1 MKQVIIMDKP
11 AIKKFAIWARN
22 KLIADTKYRA
32 GLVGV
37 TETAVAEPLP
47 QSNENVQFFDV
58 GLPQPYRIE
67 DDAVTQRQ
75 RFVAEL
81 NKETAKQGS
90 YTAAYQT
97 VVDKVAY
104 TWFNRLIA
112 VRYMEVNDLL
122 PSRTR
127 VLSSADGRAEPQIV
141 TSPFD
146 AVLDYSPAEQQQ
158 IVTLKNDNKLDE
170 AFRLL
175 FLKQCAALGDCLPR
189 LFEQVDDY
197 MPLLLALSFTD
208 KDGVVC
214 HLVNDIPESDWQD
227 AVQIVGWLYQYY
239 NTEPKEQVFANLKK
253 NIKISKENIPAATQ
267 LFTPDWIVRYMV
279 ENSLGRLWS
288 EGHPDFDKSEWKYY
302 LDEAPQEPQV
312 AQQLAKLRKG
322 YVALTPEDI
331 KCIDPC
337 MGSGHILAYL
347 FDVLMQIYRSAGYG
361 DRDAAA
367 SIVEHNLYGLD
378 IDDRA
383 AQMAYFVVM
392 MKGCHYDSRF
402 LRRHLNPHVY
412 AIQESRE
419 LPQTAFGYCG
429 PEEPTAR
436 TLWDTFK
443 NAKEYGSILQPKVT
457 LEELDKLEA
466 RLQEADSMAG
476 YGSLGVQGLTYQLLD
491 VMYPLIDQARMLVQ
505 KYDVVVTNPQYM
517 GSSGMSARLSD
528 YVKKV
533 YPDSKSDL
541 FAVFIEHGNEM
552 VKRAGFNCMVTMQS
566 WMFLSSFE
574 KMRVNALQTKTITNL
589 MHMENMVMGIAF
601 GTAVTVFQNVAVHG
615 YKGTYNQI
623 KLQDIENDVP
633 KQFPIQ
639 GNRFAQVSTDNF
651 SKIPG
656 SPVAYWATNRLM
668 KDFEDG
674 VSLSSYAE
682 PKQGMATMDNNKYL
696 RRWYEVEIGKCCFHA
711 QSLGDAKE
719 SGKRWFPYNKGGDYR
734 KWYGNFCY
742 LVNWEKDGEQLKAD
756 ATELYGSYS
765 KRIYNTQFFF
775 KPSITWSKISSGSFS
790 VRCISDGCLFDVAGC
805 SIFVKENLYYYFA
818 ALLNS
823 KIVGAILRMISPT
836 LNYEVG
842 HIKALPIIMEENKEK
857 VVSSLAQGC
866 IELSQLDWD
875 AFETAW
881 DFQRHPLLPNGGIT
895 TLYGMKVGKKAHI
908 ESLKSGEACFSP
920 VGDFIAKDEEE
931 GNTEQG
937 DRYEGIFARLKK
949 DDIRIQAMRQEL
961 GVDLEEIPDGQYI
974 LLRRNSCK
982 KVPAFCAYGMKKSDI
997 VCGDEIRNINGKHY
1011 ITVTICPSDK
1021 MYDDFLNE
1029 NSEGIEKT
1037 YGATFNVENYDESI
1051 QKSLQDKSIRCI
1063 ESDIIYDRDF
1073 DTEFCDDLT
1082 NDYSE
1087 LLHKSKKY
1095 SYQREHRWILP
1106 DKHQVEKL
1114 LLKYQPLDD
1123 SAMQVDMCNKGDSY
1137 RFDVEFHFKKSVKIR
1152 DRYEIWQRECNDRF
1166 AKLKANE
1173 EELNRIFIDIYG
1185 LQDELTPEVED
1196 KDVTVRR
1203 ADLGRDIRSLISY
1216 AVGCIF
1222 GRYSLDKPGLAYAGG
1237 DWNPDQ
1243 YHTFLPD
1250 ADNVIPITDEEY
1262 FPDDLTGLFVAWVK
1276 KVFGAESLEDNLAFI
1291 AKALGTK
1298 GTSPRAVIRNYF
1310 LNGFYADHVKIY
1322 QKRPIYWLYD
1332 SGKQNGF
1339 KALIYMHRYN
1349 ADTSGLVRADYLY
1362 KMEQVYESEIA
1373 RMDDAIAHGASREV
1387 AQATKRKEKL
1397 VKQLKECKDYDD
1409 RLGHIAL
1416 ARIPI
1421 DLDDGVKV
1429 NYEKVQTG
1437 ADGKKQAILAK
1448 I

>member
-1 MKQVIIMDKP
+1 MDKP
-11 AIKKFAIWARN
+11 AIKKFAVWARN

-47 QSNENVQFFDV
+47 QSNETVQFFDV

-67 DDAVTQRQ
+67 GDAVTQRQ

-141 TSPFD
+141 TTPFD
-146 AVLDYSPAEQQQ
+146 AVLDYTPAEQQQ

-170 AFRLL
+170 VFRLL

-214 HLVNDIPESDWQD
+214 HLVNDIPESDWLEED
-227 AVQIVGWLYQYY
+227 NKGGAVQIVGWLYQYY

-253 NIKISKENIPAATQ
+253 NIKISAENIPAATQ

-312 AQQLAKLRKG
+312 AQQLAELRKG
-322 YVALTPEDI
+322 YAALTPEDI

-347 FDVLMQIYRSAGYG
+347 FDVLMQIYRSAGYT

-412 AIQESRE
+412 AIQESGE
-419 LPQTAFGYCG
+419 LTTDALGRLGKQ
-429 PEEPTAR
+429 ESTAR
-436 TLWDTFK
+436 ALLDGFK

-457 LEELDKLEA
+457 LAELDA
-466 RLQEADSMAG
+466 LQEQLREVDGASDM
-476 YGSLGVQGLTYQLLD
+476 GSLTDQLVAGQIVNVL
-491 VMYPLIDQARMLVQ
+491 YPLIEQARMLVQ
-505 KYDVVVTNPQYM
+505 KYDVVVTNPPYM
-517 GSSGMSARLSD
+517 GGSGMNARLSD
-528 YVKKV
+528 YVKKY

-541 FAVFIEHGNEM
+541 FAVFIERCAQM
-552 VKRAGFNCMVTMQS
+552 DKRGGYQAMITQHA

-574 KMRVNALQTKTITNL
+574 KLREKMMLTETI
-589 MHMENMVMGIAF
+589 NMAHLGARAF
-601 GTAVTVFQNVAVHG
+601 EEIGGEVVQATAFVRCANHVEG
-615 YKGTYNQI
+615 YKGTYCR
-623 KLQDIENDVP
+623 LIEPTSQQGKEDMFLAEKKRYIVSEGRFKSTPKYRYIYWIGSDELWKHVP
-633 KQFPIQ
+633 FSSE
-639 GNRFAQVSTDNF
+639 FASGGRNKTHNNEKYVREWWE
-651 SKIPG
+651 P
-656 SPVAYWATNRLM
+656 
-668 KDFEDG
+668 
-674 VSLSSYAE
+674 LSS
-682 PKQGMATMDNNKYL
+682 
-696 RRWYEVEIGKCCFHA
+696 
-711 QSLGDAKE
+711 AK
-719 SGKRWFPYNKGGDYR
+719 WVLYMNGGNYR
-734 KWYGNFCY
+734 KWYGN
-742 LVNWEKDGEQLKAD
+742 LTEVVNWTDEAKKEYASHGGLVADKAVNSYGISWNGICGD
-756 ATELYGSYS
+756 LYGFRLKPIGIPFSSSSPTIVNYS
-765 KRIYNTQFFF
+765 NT
-775 KPSITWSKISSGSFS
+775 PPYLALG
-790 VRCISDGCLFDVAGC
+790 
-805 SIFVKENLYYYFA
+805 
-818 ALLNS
+818 LLNT
-823 KIVGAILRMISPT
+823 KVGAAVLSALNPT
-836 LNYEVG
+836 LQLNVGEVLDSPLE
-842 HIKALPIIMEENKEK
+842 IPKEPSKVFEKSLEN
-857 VVSSLAQGC
+857 VT
-866 IELSQLDWD
+866 LSKLDWN
-875 AFETAW
+875 AYETAV
-881 DFQRHPLLPNGGIT
+881 DFHRNPLLRNVSTISEAFAQW
-895 TLYGMKVGKKAHI
+895 KA
-908 ESLKSGEACFSP
+908 E
-920 VGDFIAKDEEE
+920 
-931 GNTEQG
+931 
-937 DRYEGIFARLKK
+937 
-949 DDIRIQAMRQEL
+949 
-961 GVDLEEIPDGQYI
+961 
-974 LLRRNSCK
+974 
-982 KVPAFCAYGMKKSDI
+982 
-997 VCGDEIRNINGKHY
+997 
-1011 ITVTICPSDK
+1011 
-1021 MYDDFLNE
+1021 
-1029 NSEGIEKT
+1029 
-1037 YGATFNVENYDESI
+1037 
-1051 QKSLQDKSIRCI
+1051 
-1063 ESDIIYDRDF
+1063 
-1073 DTEFCDDLT
+1073 CDD
-1082 NDYSE
+1082 
-1087 LLHKSKKY
+1087 
-1095 SYQREHRWILP
+1095 
-1106 DKHQVEKL
+1106 
-1114 LLKYQPLDD
+1114 
-1123 SAMQVDMCNKGDSY
+1123 
-1137 RFDVEFHFKKSVKIR
+1137 RFNR
-1152 DRYEIWQRECNDRF
+1152 
-1166 AKLKANE
+1166 LKANE

-1203 ADLGRDIRSLISY
+1203 ADLTREIKSLLSY
-1216 AVGCIF
+1216 AVGCMF
-1222 GRYSLDKPGLAYAGG
+1222 GRYSLDVDGLAYADGKW
-1237 DWNPDQ
+1237 DDSK
-1243 YHTFLPD
+1243 YTTFIPD
-1250 ADNVIPITDEEY
+1250 ADNVLPITDEEY
-1262 FPDDLTGLFVAWVK
+1262 FTDDIVGRFVEFVK
-1276 KVFGAESLEDNLAFI
+1276 VVYGTDTLEDNLAFI

-1429 NYEKVQTG
+1429 NYDKVQTG

>member
-1 MKQVIIMDKP
+1 MDKP
-11 AIKKFAIWARN
+11 AIKKFAVWARN

-47 QSNENVQFFDV
+47 QSNETVQFFDV

-67 DDAVTQRQ
+67 GDAVTQRQ

-146 AVLDYSPAEQQQ
+146 AVLDYTPAEQQQ

-214 HLVNDIPESDWQD
+214 HLVNDIPESDWLEED
-227 AVQIVGWLYQYY
+227 NKGGAVQIVGWLYQYY

-253 NIKISKENIPAATQ
+253 NIKISAENIPAATQ

-302 LDEAPQEPQV
+302 LDEAEQEPAVQ
-312 AQQLAKLRKG
+312 AQLTGLRRG
-322 YVALTPEDI
+322 YAALTPEDI
-331 KCIDPC
+331 RCIDPC

-347 FDVLMQIYRSAGYG
+347 FDVLMQIYRSAGYT

-367 SIVEHNLYGLD
+367 SVVEHNLYGLD

-412 AIQESRE
+412 AIQESGE
-419 LPQTAFGYCG
+419 LTADALGRLG
-429 PEEPTAR
+429 RQESTAR
-436 TLWDTFK
+436 ALLDGFK

-457 LEELDKLEA
+457 LEELDA
-466 RLQEADSMAG
+466 LQKQLREVDGASDM
-476 YGSLGVQGLTYQLLD
+476 GSLTDQLVAGQIVNVL
-491 VMYPLIDQARMLVQ
+491 YPLIEQARMLVQ
-505 KYDVVVTNPQYM
+505 KYDVVVTNPPYM
-517 GSSGMSARLSD
+517 GSSGMNARLSD

-541 FAVFIEHGNEM
+541 FAVFIERCAQM
-552 VKRAGFNCMVTMQS
+552 DKRGGYQAMITQHA

-574 KMRVNALQTKTITNL
+574 KLRAKLQLIDTVNMAHLGARGFDEIGGEVVQTTSFVMRSSHTK
-589 MHMENMVMGIAF
+589 
-601 GTAVTVFQNVAVHG
+601 G
-615 YKGTYNQI
+615 YKGTYCRLI
-623 KLQDIENDVP
+623 DGDSEKAKAEMFVSGENRYVTE
-633 KQFPIQ
+633 Q
-639 GNRFAQVSTDNF
+639 DNF

-656 SPVAYWATNRLM
+656 SPVAYWVSETVR
-668 KDFEDG
+668 KDFSETTLNDLCPPKAGLSTADNDRFLRFFWEVDFNKIYFLGKSREDLKKLG
-674 VSLSSYAE
+674 
-682 PKQGMATMDNNKYL
+682 NKK
-696 RRWYEVEIGKCCFHA
+696 WI
-711 QSLGDAKE
+711 
-719 SGKRWFPYNKGGDYR
+719 PMTKGGNFR
-734 KWYGNFCY
+734 KWYGNNEYVLNFA
-742 LVNWEKDGEQLKAD
+742 NDGEELKYWLEHNPKD
-756 ATELYGSYS
+756 PKTKSYS
-765 KRIYNTQFFF
+765 RYIRNYDMYLQTGYSFNDVSAGQTSFRYQPNGYIPNARGPFVY
-775 KPSITWSKISSGSFS
+775 STSKELLG
-790 VRCISDGCLFDVAGC
+790 
-805 SIFVKENLYYYFA
+805 Y
-818 ALLNS
+818 LNS
-823 KIVGAILRMISPT
+823 NVCLMFLNIIAPT
-836 LNYEVG
+836 LTYNVG
-842 HIKALPIIMEENKEK
+842 DVCKIPYKNIEDITIAERVDLNIEDAKE
-857 VVSSLAQGC
+857 
-866 IELSQLDWD
+866 DWD
-875 AFETAW
+875 SFETSW
-881 DFQRHPLLPNGGIT
+881 DFDEHPLIALRNGAG
-895 TLYGMKVGKKAHI
+895 YGT
-908 ESLKSGEACFSP
+908 
-920 VGDFIAKDEEE
+920 DFRKWSY
-931 GNTEQG
+931 
-937 DRYEGIFARLKK
+937 R
-949 DDIRIQAMRQEL
+949 
-961 GVDLEEIPDGQYI
+961 
-974 LLRRNSCK
+974 
-982 KVPAFCAYGMKKSDI
+982 
-997 VCGDEIRNINGKHY
+997 
-1011 ITVTICPSDK
+1011 
-1021 MYDDFLNE
+1021 
-1029 NSEGIEKT
+1029 
-1037 YGATFNVENYDESI
+1037 VE
-1051 QKSLQDKSIRCI
+1051 
-1063 ESDIIYDRDF
+1063 
-1073 DTEFCDDLT
+1073 
-1082 NDYSE
+1082 
-1087 LLHKSKKY
+1087 
-1095 SYQREHRWILP
+1095 
-1106 DKHQVEKL
+1106 
-1114 LLKYQPLDD
+1114 
-1123 SAMQVDMCNKGDSY
+1123 DSY
-1137 RFDVEFHFKKSVKIR
+1137 RAWEMV
-1152 DRYEIWQRECNDRF
+1152 CNDRF
-1166 AKLKANE
+1166 NELKNNE

-1196 KDVTVRR
+1196 KDVTVRK
-1203 ADLGRDIRSLISY
+1203 ADLTRDIRSLISY

-1222 GRYSLDKPGLAYAGG
+1222 GRYSLDKTGLVFAGG
-1237 DWNPDQ
+1237 DFDKIYWKYKGQAALDENGEPIGGGYAGISLAEYHYPKFHDTDDWETATSLTFEPDV
-1243 YHTFLPD
+1243 
-1250 ADNVIPITDEEY
+1250 DNVIPITDEEY
-1262 FPDDLTGLFVAWVK
+1262 FTDDLTGLFVAWVK
-1276 KVFGAESLEDNLAFI
+1276 KAFGQDYLEQNLAFI

-1429 NYEKVQTG
+1429 NYDKVQTG

>member
-1 MKQVIIMDKP
+1 MDKP
-11 AIKKFAIWARN
+11 AIKKFAVWARN

-47 QSNENVQFFDV
+47 QSNETVQFFDV

-67 DDAVTQRQ
+67 GDAVTQRQ

-146 AVLDYSPAEQQQ
+146 AVLDYSSAEQQQ
-158 IVTLKNDNKLDE
+158 IVNLKNDNKLDE

-253 NIKISKENIPAATQ
+253 NIKISAENIPAATQ

-312 AQQLAKLRKG
+312 AQQLAELRKG
-322 YVALTPEDI
+322 YAALTPEDI

-347 FDVLMQIYRSAGYG
+347 FDVLMQIYRSAGYT

-392 MKGCHYDSRF
+392 MKGCQYDSRF

-412 AIQESRE
+412 AIQESGE
-419 LPQTAFGYCG
+419 LTTDALGHLGKQ
-429 PEEPTAR
+429 ESTAR
-436 TLWDTFK
+436 ALLDGFK

-457 LEELDKLEA
+457 LAELDA
-466 RLQEADSMAG
+466 LQEQLREVDGASDM
-476 YGSLGVQGLTYQLLD
+476 GSLTDQFVAGQLLR
-491 VMYPLIDQARMLVQ
+491 VLCPLVEQARMLVQ
-505 KYDVVVTNPQYM
+505 KYDVVVTNPPYM
-517 GSSGMSARLSD
+517 GGSGMNARLSD

-541 FAVFIEHGNEM
+541 FAVFIERCAQM
-552 VKRAGFNCMVTMQS
+552 DKRGGYQAMITQHA

-574 KMRVNALQTKTITNL
+574 KLRAKLQMIDTVNMAHLGARGFDEIGGEVVQTTSFVMRSSHTN
-589 MHMENMVMGIAF
+589 
-601 GTAVTVFQNVAVHG
+601 G
-615 YKGTYNQI
+615 YKGTYCRLI
-623 KLQDIENDVP
+623 DGDSEKAKAEMFVSGENRYVTE
-633 KQFPIQ
+633 Q
-639 GNRFAQVSTDNF
+639 DNF

-656 SPVAYWATNRLM
+656 SPVAYWVSQNFIDAFANGNLLGDMSSISEGIKTGNNDLFLRL
-668 KDFEDG
+668 
-674 VSLSSYAE
+674 
-682 PKQGMATMDNNKYL
+682 
-696 RRWYEVEIGKCCFHA
+696 WYEVDKNTF
-711 QSLGDAKE
+711 SFAKHN
-719 SGKRWFPYNKGGDYR
+719 SGYKWYPHHKGGDFR
-734 KWYGNFCY
+734 KWYGNRDW
-742 LVNWEKDGEQLKAD
+742 VINWGEDGREIKSMPNSGFQGKQM
-756 ATELYGSYS
+756 YF
-765 KRIYNTQFFF
+765 NTFAG
-775 KPSITWSKISSGSFS
+775 WSKISSKGNPLRLYSESF
-790 VRCISDGCLFDVAGC
+790 LFDSGAPAISNDELFMTMG
-805 SIFVKENLYYYFA
+805 
-818 ALLNS
+818 LLNS
-823 KIVGAILRMISPT
+823 KVGAKYLSMLSPT
-836 LNYEVG
+836 LNLQVG
-842 HIKALPIIMEENKEK
+842 DVKKIPLIVKEK
-857 VVSSLAQGC
+857 EVTADNVEDCVA
-866 IELSQLDWD
+866 LSKSDWD
-875 AFETAW
+875 SFETSW
-881 DFQRHPLLPNGGIT
+881 DFAEHPIV
-895 TLYGMKVGKKAHI
+895 KW
-908 ESLKSGEACFSP
+908 S
-920 VGDFIAKDEEE
+920 
-931 GNTEQG
+931 
-937 DRYEGIFARLKK
+937 
-949 DDIRIQAMRQEL
+949 RQ
-961 GVDLEEIPDGQYI
+961 
-974 LLRRNSCK
+974 LRDATS
-982 KVPAFCAYGMKKSDI
+982 I
-997 VCGDEIRNINGKHY
+997 
-1011 ITVTICPSDK
+1011 
-1021 MYDDFLNE
+1021 
-1029 NSEGIEKT
+1029 
-1037 YGATFNVENYDESI
+1037 GATMAYYYHGERPEVSCPVELCYM
-1051 QKSLQDKSIRCI
+1051 L
-1063 ESDIIYDRDF
+1063 
-1073 DTEFCDDLT
+1073 
-1082 NDYSE
+1082 
-1087 LLHKSKKY
+1087 
-1095 SYQREHRWILP
+1095 
-1106 DKHQVEKL
+1106 
-1114 LLKYQPLDD
+1114 
-1123 SAMQVDMCNKGDSY
+1123 
-1137 RFDVEFHFKKSVKIR
+1137 
-1152 DRYEIWQRECNDRF
+1152 WQGECNDRF

-1203 ADLGRDIRSLISY
+1203 ADLARDIRSLISY

-1222 GRYSLDKPGLAYAGG
+1222 GRYSLDQPGLAYAGG

-1276 KVFGAESLEDNLAFI
+1276 KVFGAGSLEDNLAFI

-1421 DLDDGVKV
+1421 DLDDGVKD
-1429 NYEKVQTG
+1429 NYDKVQTG

>member
-1 MKQVIIMDKP
+1 MDKP
-11 AIKKFAIWARN
+11 AIKKFAVWTRN
-22 KLIADTKYRA
+22 KLITDTKYRA

-47 QSNENVQFFDV
+47 QSNETVQFFDV

-67 DDAVTQRQ
+67 GEAVTQRQ

-81 NKETAKQGS
+81 NKETTKQGS

-158 IVTLKNDNKLDE
+158 IAALKNDNQLDE

-208 KDGVVC
+208 KDGVVY
-214 HLVNDIPESDWQD
+214 HLVHDIPEPDWQD

-279 ENSLGRLWS
+279 ENSLGRLYVDKRKTEGIFADGRSCVEMTS
-288 EGHPDFDKSEWKYY
+288 EEIEEVRIENEKIIAEEMGWQYY
-302 LDEAPQEPQV
+302 LPEAMQAPEV
-312 AQQLAKLRKG
+312 RAKLEENANKDW
-322 YVALTPEDI
+322 TPESLR
-331 KCIDPC
+331 CIDPC

-347 FDVLMQIYRSAGYG
+347 FDVLMQIYRSAGYT

-367 SIVEHNLYGLD
+367 SIVQHNLYGLD

-412 AIQESRE
+412 AIQESNGINRNQ
-419 LPQTAFGYCG
+419 LKFFGNG
-429 PEEPTAR
+429 LSDFERNEAR
-436 TLWDTFK
+436 LQLEGLLDTLT
-443 NAKEYGSILQPKVT
+443 NAKEYGSILHIENYNWDLLRSCADAAGEDAQMSMDSFGLADTV
-457 LEELDKLEA
+457 A
-466 RLQEADSMAG
+466 RLKQLIGIGEA
-476 YGSLGVQGLTYQLLD
+476 LG
-491 VMYPLIDQARMLVQ
+491 Q
-505 KYDVVVTNPQYM
+505 KYDVVVTNPPYM
-517 GSSGMSARLSD
+517 GGSGMNARLSD
-528 YVKKV
+528 YVKKH

-541 FAVFIEHGNEM
+541 FAVFIERCAQM
-552 VKRAGFNCMVTMQS
+552 DKRGGYQAMITQHA

-574 KMRVNALQTKTITNL
+574 KLRAKLQLIDTVNMAHLGARGFDEIGGEVVQTTSFVMRSSHTK
-589 MHMENMVMGIAF
+589 
-601 GTAVTVFQNVAVHG
+601 G
-615 YKGTYNQI
+615 YKGTYCRLIDGDSEKAKAQMFVSG
-623 KLQDIENDVP
+623 ENRYVAE
-633 KQFPIQ
+633 Q
-639 GNRFAQVSTDNF
+639 DNF

-656 SPVAYWATNRLM
+656 EPIVYWIGNHVRECYKYPPISSIAKPCKGIDTGSNDRFLRL
-668 KDFEDG
+668 
-674 VSLSSYAE
+674 
-682 PKQGMATMDNNKYL
+682 
-696 RRWYEVEIGKCCFHA
+696 WYEIEVHKL
-711 QSLGDAKE
+711 SLPSSIPLKTNVYATK
-719 SGKRWFPYNKGGDYR
+719 KWFPYNKGGAFR
-734 KWYGNFCY
+734 RWYGNNDY
-742 LVNWEKDGEQLKAD
+742 VLNWADNGGEIRNFK
-756 ATELYGSYS
+756 GSNLRNKEYYF
-765 KRIYNTQFFF
+765 I
-775 KPSITWSKISSGSFS
+775 PGLTWSTIATGKSSFRQFSFGFLFDNGGS
-790 VRCISDGCLFDVAGC
+790 CLFAR
-805 SIFVKENLYYYFA
+805 KNLSYIL

-823 KIVGAILRMISPT
+823 TVATKLLTIQPTINCQPGTIGNIPIKICA
-836 LNYEVG
+836 E
-842 HIKALPIIMEENKEK
+842 EK
-857 VVSSLAQGC
+857 VEYIANSCVS
-866 IELSQLDWD
+866 ISQSDWD
-875 AFETAW
+875 SFETSW
-881 DFQRHPLLPNGGIT
+881 DYKTHPLVELRLSGAYAWGDNPPT
-895 TLYGMKVGKKAHI
+895 MRI
-908 ESLKSGEACFSP
+908 ESAYKAWKTLC
-920 VGDFIAKDEEE
+920 E
-931 GNTEQG
+931 G
-937 DRYEGIFARLKK
+937 
-949 DDIRIQAMRQEL
+949 
-961 GVDLEEIPDGQYI
+961 
-974 LLRRNSCK
+974 
-982 KVPAFCAYGMKKSDI
+982 
-997 VCGDEIRNINGKHY
+997 
-1011 ITVTICPSDK
+1011 
-1021 MYDDFLNE
+1021 
-1029 NSEGIEKT
+1029 
-1037 YGATFNVENYDESI
+1037 
-1051 QKSLQDKSIRCI
+1051 
-1063 ESDIIYDRDF
+1063 
-1073 DTEFCDDLT
+1073 
-1082 NDYSE
+1082 
-1087 LLHKSKKY
+1087 
-1095 SYQREHRWILP
+1095 
-1106 DKHQVEKL
+1106 
-1114 LLKYQPLDD
+1114 
-1123 SAMQVDMCNKGDSY
+1123 
-1137 RFDVEFHFKKSVKIR
+1137 RF
-1152 DRYEIWQRECNDRF
+1152 Q
-1166 AKLKANE
+1166 KLKANE

-1203 ADLGRDIRSLISY
+1203 ADLARDIRSLISY

-1262 FPDDLTGLFVAWVK
+1262 FPDDLTGRFVEFVK
-1276 KVFGAESLEDNLAFI
+1276 TVYGADTLEENLKFI
-1291 AKALGTK
+1291 ANALGTK

-1416 ARIPI
+1416 AQIAI
-1421 DLDDGVKV
+1421 DLDDGVKL
-1429 NYEKVQTG
+1429 NFEKVQTG

>member
-1 MKQVIIMDKP
+1 MDKP

-47 QSNENVQFFDV
+47 QSTESVQFFDV

-67 DDAVTQRQ
+67 GEAVTQRQ

-146 AVLDYSPAEQQQ
+146 AVLDYTPAEQQQ
-158 IVTLKNDNKLDE
+158 IVALKNDNKLDE

-288 EGHPDFDKSEWKYY
+288 EGHPDFDKSDWKYY

-312 AQQLAKLRKG
+312 AQQLAELRKG
-322 YVALTPEDI
+322 YAALTPEDI

-491 VMYPLIDQARMLVQ
+491 VMYPLIDQARMLVK
-505 KYDVVVTNPQYM
+505 KYDVVVTNPPYM
-517 GSSGMSARLSD
+517 GASNMNPRLND
-528 YVKKV
+528 FIKNR
-533 YPDSKSDL
+533 YPDYKSD
-541 FAVFIEHGNEM
+541 FFSAFIVRGSEM
-552 VKRAGFNCMVTMQS
+552 TKPAGYCGYFTPYV
-566 WMFLSSFE
+566 WMFIQSYEKLREYLYSNATIETLIQFE
-574 KMRVNALQTKTITNL
+574 YSAFEEATVPVCTFAFKNSHVSKKGCYLRLVDFRGGMEVQRQKTL
-589 MHMENMVMGIAF
+589 EAIANHDCGF
-601 GTAVTVFQNVAVHG
+601 YYEQN
-615 YKGTYNQI
+615 
-623 KLQDIENDVP
+623 
-633 KQFPIQ
+633 
-639 GNRFAQVSTDNF
+639 TDNF

-656 SPVAYWATNRLM
+656 SPVAYWVEKQVFNCFEQGIQFGQLANPRVGMQTSNNDKYLRLWHEVSYCEFADAGSKKWIKYIKGGPFRRWYGNLDYVVWYNGTPSFILKQKNARVLPESELELLKCTWTDLSTYKYSCRM
-668 KDFEDG
+668 APTDAFHDISGHCFYPRSIDEAYTLLAYSNTGVFQYFIDMINSSMHFQVGDVARVPVMPEITETKHIGKLAERNILLSKSDWDSFETSWDFAEHPLVKWSHDLRDG
-674 VSLSSYAE
+674 TSIA
-682 PKQGMATMDNNKYL
+682 ATMDYYYHGE
-696 RRWYEVEIGKCCFHA
+696 RPEVSCPVE
-711 QSLGDAKE
+711 L
-719 SGKRWFPYNKGGDYR
+719 
-734 KWYGNFCY
+734 CY
-742 LVNWEKDGEQLKAD
+742 LLW
-756 ATELYGSYS
+756 
-765 KRIYNTQFFF
+765 
-775 KPSITWSKISSGSFS
+775 
-790 VRCISDGCLFDVAGC
+790 
-805 SIFVKENLYYYFA
+805 
-818 ALLNS
+818 
-823 KIVGAILRMISPT
+823 
-836 LNYEVG
+836 
-842 HIKALPIIMEENKEK
+842 
-857 VVSSLAQGC
+857 QG
-866 IELSQLDWD
+866 
-875 AFETAW
+875 
-881 DFQRHPLLPNGGIT
+881 
-895 TLYGMKVGKKAHI
+895 
-908 ESLKSGEACFSP
+908 
-920 VGDFIAKDEEE
+920 
-931 GNTEQG
+931 
-937 DRYEGIFARLKK
+937 
-949 DDIRIQAMRQEL
+949 
-961 GVDLEEIPDGQYI
+961 
-974 LLRRNSCK
+974 
-982 KVPAFCAYGMKKSDI
+982 
-997 VCGDEIRNINGKHY
+997 
-1011 ITVTICPSDK
+1011 
-1021 MYDDFLNE
+1021 
-1029 NSEGIEKT
+1029 
-1037 YGATFNVENYDESI
+1037 
-1051 QKSLQDKSIRCI
+1051 
-1063 ESDIIYDRDF
+1063 
-1073 DTEFCDDLT
+1073 
-1082 NDYSE
+1082 
-1087 LLHKSKKY
+1087 
-1095 SYQREHRWILP
+1095 
-1106 DKHQVEKL
+1106 
-1114 LLKYQPLDD
+1114 
-1123 SAMQVDMCNKGDSY
+1123 
-1137 RFDVEFHFKKSVKIR
+1137 
-1152 DRYEIWQRECNDRF
+1152 ECNDRF

-1276 KVFGAESLEDNLAFI
+1276 KVFGTDSLEDNLAFI

-1298 GTSPRAVIRNYF
+1298 GTSPRTVIRNYF

-1373 RMDDAIAHGASREV
+1373 RMDDAIAHGANREV

-1416 ARIPI
+1416 AQIAI

-1437 ADGKKQAILAK
+1437 VDGKKQAILAK

>member
-1 MKQVIIMDKP
+1 MDKP

-37 TETAVAEPLP
+37 TETTVAEPLP
-47 QSNENVQFFDV
+47 QSTESVQFFDV

-67 DDAVTQRQ
+67 GDAVTQRQ

-146 AVLDYSPAEQQQ
+146 AVLDYTPAEQQQ

-253 NIKISKENIPAATQ
+253 NIKISAENIPAATQ

-288 EGHPDFDKSEWKYY
+288 DGHPDFDKSEWKYY

-312 AQQLAKLRKG
+312 AQQLAELRRG
-322 YVALTPEDI
+322 YAALTPEDI

-347 FDVLMQIYRSAGYG
+347 FDVLMQIYRSAGYT

-392 MKGCHYDSRF
+392 MKGCQYDSRF

-412 AIQESRE
+412 AIQESGE
-419 LPQTAFGYCG
+419 LTTDALGRLGKQESTAHALLDG
-429 PEEPTAR
+429 
-436 TLWDTFK
+436 FK

-457 LEELDKLEA
+457 LAELDA
-466 RLQEADSMAG
+466 LQEQLREVDGASDM
-476 YGSLGVQGLTYQLLD
+476 GSLTDQLVAGQIVNVL
-491 VMYPLIDQARMLVQ
+491 YPLIEQARMLVQ
-505 KYDVVVTNPQYM
+505 KYDVVVTNPPYM
-517 GSSGMSARLSD
+517 GSSGMNARLSD
-528 YVKKV
+528 YVKKY

-541 FAVFIEHGNEM
+541 FAVFIERCAQM
-552 VKRAGFNCMVTMQS
+552 DKRGGYQAMITQHA

-574 KMRVNALQTKTITNL
+574 KLRAKLQLIDTVNMAHLGARGFDEIGGEVVQTTSFVMRSSHTK
-589 MHMENMVMGIAF
+589 
-601 GTAVTVFQNVAVHG
+601 G
-615 YKGTYNQI
+615 YKGTYCRLI
-623 KLQDIENDVP
+623 DGDSEKAKAEMFVSGENRYVAE
-633 KQFPIQ
+633 Q
-639 GNRFAQVSTDNF
+639 DNF

-656 SPVAYWATNRLM
+656 SPVAYWANSNVFDAYLGS
-668 KDFEDG
+668 K
-674 VSLSSYAE
+674 VSKYYVVRNGIST
-682 PKQGMATMDNNKYL
+682 GDNNKYL
-696 RRWYEVEIGKCCFHA
+696 RLWHEIDREKTYWKPC
-711 QSLGDAKE
+711 
-719 SGKRWFPYNKGGDYR
+719 NKGGPFR
-734 KWYGNFCY
+734 KWYGNNEYVVYWKNNGEEIRTSIDEKGRIKARLGGIEYSFTAGIEMSRITSGQLAFRMSPCGFVYESSTNDIYENGNGKLPYALGYFNSNVASQFLTLMNPTINIMPEDLRKLPFLVSEAKYTYVESCVEQNVSFCQSDWDSFETSWDFAEHPLVKWSHQLRDATSIGATMAYYYHGERPEVSCPVELCY
-742 LVNWEKDGEQLKAD
+742 LLW
-756 ATELYGSYS
+756 
-765 KRIYNTQFFF
+765 
-775 KPSITWSKISSGSFS
+775 
-790 VRCISDGCLFDVAGC
+790 
-805 SIFVKENLYYYFA
+805 
-818 ALLNS
+818 
-823 KIVGAILRMISPT
+823 
-836 LNYEVG
+836 
-842 HIKALPIIMEENKEK
+842 
-857 VVSSLAQGC
+857 QG
-866 IELSQLDWD
+866 
-875 AFETAW
+875 
-881 DFQRHPLLPNGGIT
+881 
-895 TLYGMKVGKKAHI
+895 
-908 ESLKSGEACFSP
+908 
-920 VGDFIAKDEEE
+920 
-931 GNTEQG
+931 
-937 DRYEGIFARLKK
+937 
-949 DDIRIQAMRQEL
+949 
-961 GVDLEEIPDGQYI
+961 
-974 LLRRNSCK
+974 
-982 KVPAFCAYGMKKSDI
+982 
-997 VCGDEIRNINGKHY
+997 
-1011 ITVTICPSDK
+1011 
-1021 MYDDFLNE
+1021 
-1029 NSEGIEKT
+1029 
-1037 YGATFNVENYDESI
+1037 
-1051 QKSLQDKSIRCI
+1051 
-1063 ESDIIYDRDF
+1063 
-1073 DTEFCDDLT
+1073 
-1082 NDYSE
+1082 
-1087 LLHKSKKY
+1087 
-1095 SYQREHRWILP
+1095 
-1106 DKHQVEKL
+1106 
-1114 LLKYQPLDD
+1114 
-1123 SAMQVDMCNKGDSY
+1123 
-1137 RFDVEFHFKKSVKIR
+1137 
-1152 DRYEIWQRECNDRF
+1152 ECNDRF
-1166 AKLKANE
+1166 AKLKVNE

-1243 YHTFLPD
+1243 YHTFTPD

-1262 FPDDLTGLFVAWVK
+1262 FTDDLTGLFVAWVK
-1276 KVFGAESLEDNLAFI
+1276 KVFGAGSLEDNLAFI

-1373 RMDDAIAHGASREV
+1373 RMDDAITNGASREV

-1429 NYEKVQTG
+1429 NYDKVQTG

>member
-1 MKQVIIMDKP
+1 MDKP
-11 AIKKFAIWARN
+11 AIKKFAVWARN

-37 TETAVAEPLP
+37 TETTVAEPLP
-47 QSNENVQFFDV
+47 QSNESVQFFDV

-67 DDAVTQRQ
+67 SDAVTQRQ

-146 AVLDYSPAEQQQ
+146 AVLDYTPAEQQQ

-214 HLVNDIPESDWQD
+214 HLVNDIPESDWLEED
-227 AVQIVGWLYQYY
+227 NKGGAVQIVGWLYQYY

-253 NIKISKENIPAATQ
+253 NIKISAENIPAATQ

-312 AQQLAKLRKG
+312 AQQLAELRKG
-322 YVALTPEDI
+322 YAALTPEDI

-347 FDVLMQIYRSAGYG
+347 FDVLMQIYRSAGYT

-412 AIQESRE
+412 AIQESGE
-419 LPQTAFGYCG
+419 LTNDALGRLGKQ
-429 PEEPTAR
+429 ESTAR
-436 TLWDTFK
+436 ALLDGFK

-457 LEELDKLEA
+457 LAELDA
-466 RLQEADSMAG
+466 LQEQLREVDGASDMGSFTDQFVAG
-476 YGSLGVQGLTYQLLD
+476 QLLR
-491 VMYPLIDQARMLVQ
+491 VLCPLVEQARMLVQ
-505 KYDVVVTNPQYM
+505 KYDVVVTNPPYM
-517 GSSGMSARLSD
+517 GGSGMNARLSD
-528 YVKKV
+528 YVKKY

-541 FAVFIEHGNEM
+541 FAVFIERCAQM
-552 VKRAGFNCMVTMQS
+552 DKRGGYQAMITQHA

-574 KMRVNALQTKTITNL
+574 KLRAKLQLIDTVNMAHLGARGFDEIGGEVVQTTSFVMRSSHTK
-589 MHMENMVMGIAF
+589 
-601 GTAVTVFQNVAVHG
+601 G
-615 YKGTYNQI
+615 YKGTYCRLI
-623 KLQDIENDVP
+623 DGDSEKAKADMFVSS
-633 KQFPIQ
+633 K
-639 GNRFAQVSTDNF
+639 NRYVAEQDNF

-656 SPVAYWATNRLM
+656 SPVAYWISDALLKCFETGTLM
-668 KDFEDG
+668 IDLAK
-674 VSLSSYAE
+674 
-682 PKQGMATMDNNKYL
+682 PRQGMSTCDVNRFTKM
-696 RRWYEVEIGKCCFHA
+696 WQEVSVKKTNLLNGRNIG
-711 QSLGDAKE
+711 GWV
-719 SGKRWFPYNKGGDYR
+719 RYNKGGNFR
-734 KWYGNFCY
+734 KWYGNKEY
-742 LVNWEKDGEQLKAD
+742 VVYWGEKGE
-756 ATELYGSYS
+756 ELINNNALLRNREVYFLPF
-765 KRIYNTQFFF
+765 IAWT
-775 KPSITWSKISSGSFS
+775 KISSGGTGF
-790 VRCISDGCLFDVAGC
+790 RLFEENFLFDGAGG
-805 SIFVKENLYYYFA
+805 SLFLESSTVTTEYLL

-823 KIVGAILRMISPT
+823 RVVTKILDIISPT
-836 LNYEVG
+836 LNFNEN
-842 HIKALPIIMEENKEK
+842 HIAAIPVIVCEERKQREIGF
-857 VVSSLAQGC
+857 VTDEC
-866 IELSQLDWD
+866 ISLSQSDWD
-875 AFETAW
+875 SFETSW
-881 DFQRHPLLPNGGIT
+881 DFAEHPLV
-895 TLYGMKVGKKAHI
+895 KWSH
-908 ESLKSGEACFSP
+908 
-920 VGDFIAKDEEE
+920 
-931 GNTEQG
+931 
-937 DRYEGIFARLKK
+937 
-949 DDIRIQAMRQEL
+949 
-961 GVDLEEIPDGQYI
+961 DLWDATSI
-974 LLRRNSCK
+974 
-982 KVPAFCAYGMKKSDI
+982 
-997 VCGDEIRNINGKHY
+997 
-1011 ITVTICPSDK
+1011 
-1021 MYDDFLNE
+1021 
-1029 NSEGIEKT
+1029 
-1037 YGATFNVENYDESI
+1037 GATMAYYYHGERPEVSCPVELCYM
-1051 QKSLQDKSIRCI
+1051 L
-1063 ESDIIYDRDF
+1063 
-1073 DTEFCDDLT
+1073 
-1082 NDYSE
+1082 
-1087 LLHKSKKY
+1087 
-1095 SYQREHRWILP
+1095 
-1106 DKHQVEKL
+1106 
-1114 LLKYQPLDD
+1114 
-1123 SAMQVDMCNKGDSY
+1123 
-1137 RFDVEFHFKKSVKIR
+1137 
-1152 DRYEIWQRECNDRF
+1152 WQGECNDRF

-1173 EELNRIFIDIYG
+1173 EELNRIFIGIYG
-1185 LQDELTPEVED
+1185 LQDELTPEVEE

-1203 ADLGRDIRSLISY
+1203 ADLARDIRSLISY

-1222 GRYSLDKPGLAYAGG
+1222 GRYSLDQPGLAYAGG

-1276 KVFGAESLEDNLAFI
+1276 KVFGADSLEDNLAFI

-1373 RMDDAIAHGASREV
+1373 RMDDAIANGTSREV

-1421 DLDDGVKV
+1421 DLDDGVKL

-1437 ADGKKQAILAK
+1437 VDGRKQEILVK
-1448 I
+1448 L

>member
-1 MKQVIIMDKP
+1 MDKP

-47 QSNENVQFFDV
+47 QSNETVQFFDV

-67 DDAVTQRQ
+67 GEAVTQRQ

-146 AVLDYSPAEQQQ
+146 AVLDYTPAEQQQ

-253 NIKISKENIPAATQ
+253 NIKISAANIPAATQ

-312 AQQLAKLRKG
+312 VQQLAELRKG
-322 YVALTPEDI
+322 YAALTPEDI

-347 FDVLMQIYRSAGYG
+347 FDVLMQIYRSAGYT

-392 MKGCHYDSRF
+392 MKGCQYDSRF

-412 AIQESRE
+412 AIQESGE
-419 LPQTAFGYCG
+419 LSQTAFGYCG

-436 TLWDTFK
+436 TLWDTFR

-466 RLQEADSMAG
+466 RLQEADRMAG

-505 KYDVVVTNPQYM
+505 KYDVVVTNPPYM
-517 GSSGMSARLSD
+517 GGSGMNARLSD

-541 FAVFIEHGNEM
+541 FACFMERADAF
-552 VKRAGFNCMVTMQS
+552 VKENRFTSLITMES

-574 KMRVNALQTKTITNL
+574 KLRDKVNLNKTIV
-589 MHMENMVMGIAF
+589 NMVHMPYLGKGGTSLGINF
-601 GTAVTVFQNVAVHG
+601 GTAAVVMKKGHIRNYAAQYEYTVYYECDEEG
-615 YKGTYNQI
+615 
-623 KLQDIENDVP
+623 VP
-633 KQFPIQ
+633 FVFPTKNERWKTATQ
-639 GNRFAQVSTDNF
+639 ENF

-656 SPVAYWATNRLM
+656 SPVAYW
-668 KDFEDG
+668 
-674 VSLSSYAE
+674 VSENFIGTFLRGISIDSISKYTGSQNITA
-682 PKQGMATMDNNKYL
+682 NNEKYL
-696 RRWYEVEIGKCCFHA
+696 RYIWEVVNTEVGTNTHWAVYI
-711 QSLGDAKE
+711 
-719 SGKRWFPYNKGGDYR
+719 KGGTYR
-734 KWYGNFCY
+734 KWYGNIE
-742 LVNWEKDGEQLKAD
+742 LVVDWSDSAREFYKNNPTSNLLGKPYRFREGITY
-756 ATELYGSYS
+756 TELTSGTNSFRYLPAIAIFDKKGPCIVDVQHRSYCLAFF
-765 KRIYNTQFFF
+765 NTKVAVEYF
-775 KPSITWSKISSGSFS
+775 K
-790 VRCISDGCLFDVAGC
+790 
-805 SIFVKENLYYYFA
+805 
-818 ALLNS
+818 LLN
-823 KIVGAILRMISPT
+823 PT
-836 LNYEVG
+836 ITLQVKDVKNT
-842 HIKALPIIMEENKEK
+842 PIIFDDAYMQDVESIANSN
-857 VVSSLAQGC
+857 V
-866 IELSQLDWD
+866 ELCRKDWD
-875 AFETAW
+875 SFETSW
-881 DFQRHPLLPNGGIT
+881 DFKHHPL
-895 TLYGMKVGKKAHI
+895 V
-908 ESLKSGEACFSP
+908 
-920 VGDFIAKDEEE
+920 
-931 GNTEQG
+931 
-937 DRYEGIFARLKK
+937 
-949 DDIRIQAMRQEL
+949 
-961 GVDLEEIPDGQYI
+961 
-974 LLRRNSCK
+974 
-982 KVPAFCAYGMKKSDI
+982 
-997 VCGDEIRNINGKHY
+997 
-1011 ITVTICPSDK
+1011 
-1021 MYDDFLNE
+1021 
-1029 NSEGIEKT
+1029 
-1037 YGATFNVENYDESI
+1037 
-1051 QKSLQDKSIRCI
+1051 
-1063 ESDIIYDRDF
+1063 
-1073 DTEFCDDLT
+1073 
-1082 NDYSE
+1082 
-1087 LLHKSKKY
+1087 
-1095 SYQREHRWILP
+1095 
-1106 DKHQVEKL
+1106 
-1114 LLKYQPLDD
+1114 
-1123 SAMQVDMCNKGDSY
+1123 
-1137 RFDVEFHFKKSVKIR
+1137 
-1152 DRYEIWQRECNDRF
+1152 
-1166 AKLKANE
+1166 
-1173 EELNRIFIDIYG
+1173 
-1185 LQDELTPEVED
+1185 
-1196 KDVTVRR
+1196 
-1203 ADLGRDIRSLISY
+1203 
-1216 AVGCIF
+1216 
-1222 GRYSLDKPGLAYAGG
+1222 
-1237 DWNPDQ
+1237 
-1243 YHTFLPD
+1243 
-1250 ADNVIPITDEEY
+1250 
-1262 FPDDLTGLFVAWVK
+1262 
-1276 KVFGAESLEDNLAFI
+1276 
-1291 AKALGTK
+1291 
-1298 GTSPRAVIRNYF
+1298 
-1310 LNGFYADHVKIY
+1310 
-1322 QKRPIYWLYD
+1322 
-1332 SGKQNGF
+1332 
-1339 KALIYMHRYN
+1339 
-1349 ADTSGLVRADYLY
+1349 
-1362 KMEQVYESEIA
+1362 
-1373 RMDDAIAHGASREV
+1373 
-1387 AQATKRKEKL
+1387 
-1397 VKQLKECKDYDD
+1397 
-1409 RLGHIAL
+1409 
-1416 ARIPI
+1416 
-1421 DLDDGVKV
+1421 
-1429 NYEKVQTG
+1429 
-1437 ADGKKQAILAK
+1437 
-1448 I
+1448 

>member
-1 MKQVIIMDKP
+1 MDKP
-11 AIKKFAIWARN
+11 AIKKFAVWARN

-37 TETAVAEPLP
+37 TETAVVEPLP
-47 QSNENVQFFDV
+47 QSNETVQFFDV

-67 DDAVTQRQ
+67 GDAVTQRQ

-146 AVLDYSPAEQQQ
+146 AVLDYTPAEQQQ

-170 AFRLL
+170 AFQLL

-214 HLVNDIPESDWQD
+214 HLVNDIPESDWLEED
-227 AVQIVGWLYQYY
+227 NKGGAVQIVGWLYQYY

-253 NIKISKENIPAATQ
+253 NIKISAENIPAATQ

-288 EGHPDFDKSEWKYY
+288 EGHPNFDKSNWKYY

-312 AQQLAKLRKG
+312 AQQLAELRKG
-322 YVALTPEDI
+322 YAALTPEDI

-347 FDVLMQIYRSAGYG
+347 FDVLMQIYRSAGYT

-392 MKGCHYDSRF
+392 MKGCQYDSRF

-412 AIQESRE
+412 AIQESGE
-419 LPQTAFGYCG
+419 LTTDALGRLGKQ
-429 PEEPTAR
+429 ESTAR
-436 TLWDTFK
+436 VLLDGFK

-457 LEELDKLEA
+457 LAELDA
-466 RLQEADSMAG
+466 LQEQLREVGGASDV
-476 YGSLGVQGLTYQLLD
+476 GSLTDQLVAGQIVNVL
-491 VMYPLIDQARMLVQ
+491 YPLIEQAWMLVQ
-505 KYDVVVTNPQYM
+505 KYDVVVTNPPYM
-517 GSSGMSARLSD
+517 GGSGMNARLSD
-528 YVKKV
+528 YVKKY
-533 YPDSKSDL
+533 YPDSKNDL

-601 GTAVTVFQNVAVHG
+601 GTAVTVFQNAAVHG

-633 KQFPIQ
+633 KQFPVS

-651 SKIPG
+651 FKIPG
-656 SPVAYWATNRLM
+656 SPVAYWAS
-668 KDFEDG
+668 E
-674 VSLSSYAE
+674 SILSAFQE
-682 PKQGMATMDNNKYL
+682 GEKLEQIAHPKKGLATTDNNRFLRLWHEVTYTNIGIGCKDKAVAELSKKKWFPLNKGGEY
-696 RRWYEVEIGKCCFHA
+696 RRWY
-711 QSLGDAKE
+711 
-719 SGKRWFPYNKGGDYR
+719 
-734 KWYGNFCY
+734 GNRAY
-742 LVNWEKDGEQLKAD
+742 VVNWYNDGVEMKA
-756 ATELYGSYS
+756 AVIRRYNGGSYS
-765 KRIYNTQFFF
+765 KEIRSEDRYFQD
-775 KPSITWSKISSGSFS
+775 SITWSALTAGASSFRLST
-790 VRCISDGCLFDVAGC
+790 DGALFDSAGSSMFPVKDSLYILGLVNSKVTDTILKMINPTMNYGAGSIASIPVIISAEKKTYVAEEAEENVAISKSDWDSFETSWDFAEHPLVKWLRQLRDAT
-805 SIFVKENLYYYFA
+805 SIGATMAYYYH
-818 ALLNS
+818 
-823 KIVGAILRMISPT
+823 GERP
-836 LNYEVG
+836 
-842 HIKALPIIMEENKEK
+842 K
-857 VVSSLAQGC
+857 VSCPVELCYMLWQG
-866 IELSQLDWD
+866 
-875 AFETAW
+875 
-881 DFQRHPLLPNGGIT
+881 
-895 TLYGMKVGKKAHI
+895 
-908 ESLKSGEACFSP
+908 
-920 VGDFIAKDEEE
+920 
-931 GNTEQG
+931 
-937 DRYEGIFARLKK
+937 
-949 DDIRIQAMRQEL
+949 
-961 GVDLEEIPDGQYI
+961 
-974 LLRRNSCK
+974 
-982 KVPAFCAYGMKKSDI
+982 
-997 VCGDEIRNINGKHY
+997 
-1011 ITVTICPSDK
+1011 
-1021 MYDDFLNE
+1021 
-1029 NSEGIEKT
+1029 
-1037 YGATFNVENYDESI
+1037 
-1051 QKSLQDKSIRCI
+1051 
-1063 ESDIIYDRDF
+1063 
-1073 DTEFCDDLT
+1073 
-1082 NDYSE
+1082 
-1087 LLHKSKKY
+1087 
-1095 SYQREHRWILP
+1095 
-1106 DKHQVEKL
+1106 
-1114 LLKYQPLDD
+1114 
-1123 SAMQVDMCNKGDSY
+1123 
-1137 RFDVEFHFKKSVKIR
+1137 
-1152 DRYEIWQRECNDRF
+1152 ECNDRF

-1262 FPDDLTGLFVAWVK
+1262 FTDDLTGLFVAWVK
-1276 KVFGAESLEDNLAFI
+1276 KVFGADSLEDNLAFI

-1416 ARIPI
+1416 AQIAI
-1421 DLDDGVKV
+1421 DLDDGVKL

-1437 ADGKKQAILAK
+1437 VDGRKQEILVK
-1448 I
+1448 L

>member
-1 MKQVIIMDKP
+1 MDKP
-11 AIKKFAIWARN
+11 AIKKFAVWARK

-37 TETAVAEPLP
+37 TETTVAEPLP
-47 QSNENVQFFDV
+47 QSNETVQFFDV

-67 DDAVTQRQ
+67 GDAVTQRQ

-146 AVLDYSPAEQQQ
+146 AVLDYTPAEQQQ

-253 NIKISKENIPAATQ
+253 NIKISAENIPAATQ

-312 AQQLAKLRKG
+312 AQQLAELRKG
-322 YVALTPEDI
+322 YAALTPEDI

-347 FDVLMQIYRSAGYG
+347 FDVLMQIYRSAGYT

-402 LRRHLNPHVY
+402 LRRHLNPYVY
-412 AIQESRE
+412 AIQESGE
-419 LPQTAFGYCG
+419 LTTDALGRLGKQ
-429 PEEPTAR
+429 ESTAR
-436 TLWDTFK
+436 ALLDGFK

-457 LEELDKLEA
+457 LAELDA
-466 RLQEADSMAG
+466 LQEQLREVDGASDMGNFTDQFVAG
-476 YGSLGVQGLTYQLLD
+476 QLLR
-491 VMYPLIDQARMLVQ
+491 VLCPLVEQARMLVQ
-505 KYDVVVTNPQYM
+505 KYDVVVTNPPYM
-517 GSSGMSARLSD
+517 GGSGMNARLSD

-541 FAVFIEHGNEM
+541 FAVFIERCAQM
-552 VKRAGFNCMVTMQS
+552 DKRGGYQAMITQHA

-574 KMRVNALQTKTITNL
+574 KLRAKLQLIDTVNMAHLGARGFDEIGGEVVQTTSFVMRSSHTK
-589 MHMENMVMGIAF
+589 
-601 GTAVTVFQNVAVHG
+601 G
-615 YKGTYNQI
+615 YKGTYCRLLDGESE
-623 KLQDIENDVP
+623 KAKAEMFVGGENRYVTE
-633 KQFPIQ
+633 Q
-639 GNRFAQVSTDNF
+639 DNF

-656 SPVAYWATNRLM
+656 SPVAYWASDTINKL
-668 KDFEDG
+668 F
-674 VSLSSYAE
+674 SLDAELKKYAE
-682 PKQGMATMDNNKYL
+682 PRHGMSTGNNDLCLKLWHEVPNNEICFTAKNRDEFDKAGKKY
-696 RRWYEVEIGKCCFHA
+696 A
-711 QSLGDAKE
+711 
-719 SGKRWFPYNKGGDYR
+719 PYKKGGEYR
-734 KWYGNFCY
+734 LWYGNNDYVIAYSATLRKRMESLSGYRASSTEYFFRPSINWSDVTSGKFGVRLSPNGFAFDGRGASMFCNEDIRFY
-742 LVNWEKDGEQLKAD
+742 LAALMSSKLASYFLDMLNPTLTFNIENIAAIPTIIDKEKKLDVDWKAEECYDCSKSDWDSFETSWDFAEHPLVKWSHDLWD
-756 ATELYGSYS
+756 AT
-765 KRIYNTQFFF
+765 
-775 KPSITWSKISSGSFS
+775 SI
-790 VRCISDGCLFDVAGC
+790 
-805 SIFVKENLYYYFA
+805 
-818 ALLNS
+818 
-823 KIVGAILRMISPT
+823 
-836 LNYEVG
+836 
-842 HIKALPIIMEENKEK
+842 
-857 VVSSLAQGC
+857 
-866 IELSQLDWD
+866 
-875 AFETAW
+875 
-881 DFQRHPLLPNGGIT
+881 
-895 TLYGMKVGKKAHI
+895 
-908 ESLKSGEACFSP
+908 
-920 VGDFIAKDEEE
+920 
-931 GNTEQG
+931 
-937 DRYEGIFARLKK
+937 
-949 DDIRIQAMRQEL
+949 
-961 GVDLEEIPDGQYI
+961 
-974 LLRRNSCK
+974 
-982 KVPAFCAYGMKKSDI
+982 
-997 VCGDEIRNINGKHY
+997 
-1011 ITVTICPSDK
+1011 
-1021 MYDDFLNE
+1021 
-1029 NSEGIEKT
+1029 
-1037 YGATFNVENYDESI
+1037 GATMAHYYHGERPEVSCPVELCYM
-1051 QKSLQDKSIRCI
+1051 L
-1063 ESDIIYDRDF
+1063 
-1073 DTEFCDDLT
+1073 
-1082 NDYSE
+1082 
-1087 LLHKSKKY
+1087 
-1095 SYQREHRWILP
+1095 
-1106 DKHQVEKL
+1106 
-1114 LLKYQPLDD
+1114 
-1123 SAMQVDMCNKGDSY
+1123 
-1137 RFDVEFHFKKSVKIR
+1137 
-1152 DRYEIWQRECNDRF
+1152 WQGECNDRF

-1173 EELNRIFIDIYG
+1173 EELNRIFIGIYG

-1222 GRYSLDKPGLAYAGG
+1222 GRYSLDQPSLAYAGG

-1262 FPDDLTGLFVAWVK
+1262 FTDDLTGLFVAWVK
-1276 KVFGAESLEDNLAFI
+1276 KVFDAGSLEDNLAFI
-1291 AKALGTK
+1291 AKALGVK

-1373 RMDDAIAHGASREV
+1373 RMDDAIANGASREV

-1429 NYEKVQTG
+1429 NYDKVQTG

>member
-1 MKQVIIMDKP
+1 MDKP
-11 AIKKFAIWARN
+11 AIKKFAVWARN

-47 QSNENVQFFDV
+47 QSNETVQFFDV

-67 DDAVTQRQ
+67 GDAVTQRQ

-146 AVLDYSPAEQQQ
+146 AVLDYTPAEQQQ
-158 IVTLKNDNKLDE
+158 IVALKNDNKLDE

-239 NTEPKEQVFANLKK
+239 NTKPKEQVFANLKK
-253 NIKISKENIPAATQ
+253 NIKISAANIPAATQ

-302 LDEAPQEPQV
+302 LDEAPQEPQA
-312 AQQLAKLRKG
+312 AQQLAELRKG
-322 YVALTPEDI
+322 YAALTPEDI

-347 FDVLMQIYRSAGYG
+347 FDVLMQIYRSAGYT

-412 AIQESRE
+412 AIQESGE
-419 LPQTAFGYCG
+419 LTTDALGRLGKQ
-429 PEEPTAR
+429 ESTAR
-436 TLWDTFK
+436 ALLDGFK

-457 LEELDKLEA
+457 LAELDA
-466 RLQEADSMAG
+466 LQEQLREVDGASDM
-476 YGSLGVQGLTYQLLD
+476 GSLTDQLVAGQIVNVL
-491 VMYPLIDQARMLVQ
+491 YPLIEQARMLVQ
-505 KYDVVVTNPQYM
+505 KYDVVVTNPPYM
-517 GSSGMSARLSD
+517 GGSGMNARLSD
-528 YVKKV
+528 YVKKY

-541 FAVFIEHGNEM
+541 FAVFIERCAQM
-552 VKRAGFNCMVTMQS
+552 DKRGGYQAMITQHA

-574 KMRVNALQTKTITNL
+574 KLRAKLQLIDTVNMAHLGARGFDEIGGEVVQTTSFVMRSSHTK
-589 MHMENMVMGIAF
+589 
-601 GTAVTVFQNVAVHG
+601 G
-615 YKGTYNQI
+615 YKGTYCRLLDGDSE
-623 KLQDIENDVP
+623 KAKADMFVSGENRYVTE
-633 KQFPIQ
+633 Q
-639 GNRFAQVSTDNF
+639 DNF

-656 SPVAYWATNRLM
+656 SPVAYWASDTINKL
-668 KDFEDG
+668 F
-674 VSLSSYAE
+674 SLDAELKKYAE
-682 PKQGMATMDNNKYL
+682 PRHGMSTGNNDLCLKLWHEVPNNEICFTAKNRDEFDKAGKKY
-696 RRWYEVEIGKCCFHA
+696 A
-711 QSLGDAKE
+711 
-719 SGKRWFPYNKGGDYR
+719 PYKKGGEYR
-734 KWYGNFCY
+734 LWYGNNDYVIAYSATLRKRMESLSGYRASSTEYFFRPSINWSDVTSGKFGVRLSPNGFAFDGRGASMFCNEDIRFYLAALMSSKLASYFLDMLNPTLTFNIENIAAIPTIIDKEKKLDVDWKAEECYDCSKSDWDSFETSWDFAEHPLVKWSHDLWDATSIGATMAYYYHGERPEVSCPVELCY
-742 LVNWEKDGEQLKAD
+742 LLW
-756 ATELYGSYS
+756 
-765 KRIYNTQFFF
+765 
-775 KPSITWSKISSGSFS
+775 
-790 VRCISDGCLFDVAGC
+790 
-805 SIFVKENLYYYFA
+805 
-818 ALLNS
+818 
-823 KIVGAILRMISPT
+823 
-836 LNYEVG
+836 
-842 HIKALPIIMEENKEK
+842 
-857 VVSSLAQGC
+857 QG
-866 IELSQLDWD
+866 
-875 AFETAW
+875 
-881 DFQRHPLLPNGGIT
+881 
-895 TLYGMKVGKKAHI
+895 
-908 ESLKSGEACFSP
+908 
-920 VGDFIAKDEEE
+920 
-931 GNTEQG
+931 
-937 DRYEGIFARLKK
+937 
-949 DDIRIQAMRQEL
+949 
-961 GVDLEEIPDGQYI
+961 
-974 LLRRNSCK
+974 
-982 KVPAFCAYGMKKSDI
+982 
-997 VCGDEIRNINGKHY
+997 
-1011 ITVTICPSDK
+1011 
-1021 MYDDFLNE
+1021 
-1029 NSEGIEKT
+1029 
-1037 YGATFNVENYDESI
+1037 
-1051 QKSLQDKSIRCI
+1051 
-1063 ESDIIYDRDF
+1063 
-1073 DTEFCDDLT
+1073 
-1082 NDYSE
+1082 
-1087 LLHKSKKY
+1087 
-1095 SYQREHRWILP
+1095 
-1106 DKHQVEKL
+1106 
-1114 LLKYQPLDD
+1114 
-1123 SAMQVDMCNKGDSY
+1123 
-1137 RFDVEFHFKKSVKIR
+1137 
-1152 DRYEIWQRECNDRF
+1152 ECNDRF

-1173 EELNRIFIDIYG
+1173 EKLNRIFIDIYG

-1237 DWNPDQ
+1237 KWDDSK
-1243 YHTFLPD
+1243 YTTFIPD
-1250 ADNVIPITDEEY
+1250 ADNVLPITDEEY
-1262 FPDDLTGLFVAWVK
+1262 FTDDIVGRFVEFVK
-1276 KVFGAESLEDNLAFI
+1276 VVYGTDTLEDNLAFI

-1373 RMDDAIAHGASREV
+1373 RMDDAIANGTSREV

-1429 NYEKVQTG
+1429 NYDKVQTG
-1437 ADGKKQAILAK
+1437 ADGKKLAILAK

>member
-1 MKQVIIMDKP
+1 MDKP
-11 AIKKFAIWARN
+11 AIKKFAVWARN

-37 TETAVAEPLP
+37 TESTVAEPLP
-47 QSNENVQFFDV
+47 QSNETVQFFDV

-67 DDAVTQRQ
+67 GDAVTQRQ

-97 VVDKVAY
+97 VVDKVTY

-141 TSPFD
+141 TTPFD
-146 AVLDYSPAEQQQ
+146 AVLDYTPAEQQQ

-170 AFRLL
+170 VFRLL
-175 FLKQCAALGDCLPR
+175 FLKQCAALGNCLPR

-253 NIKISKENIPAATQ
+253 NIKISAENIPAATQ

-288 EGHPDFDKSEWKYY
+288 DGHPDFDKSEWKYY

-312 AQQLAKLRKG
+312 AQQLAELRKG
-322 YVALTPEDI
+322 YAALTPENI

-347 FDVLMQIYRSAGYG
+347 FDVLMQIYRSAGYT

-402 LRRHLNPHVY
+402 VRRHLNPHVY
-412 AIQESRE
+412 AIQESGE
-419 LPQTAFGYCG
+419 LTTNALGRLGKQ
-429 PEEPTAR
+429 ESTAR
-436 TLWDTFK
+436 ALLDGFK

-457 LEELDKLEA
+457 LAELDA
-466 RLQEADSMAG
+466 LQEQLREVDGASDM
-476 YGSLGVQGLTYQLLD
+476 GSLTDQLVAGQIVNVL
-491 VMYPLIDQARMLVQ
+491 YPLIEQARMLVQ
-505 KYDVVVTNPQYM
+505 KYDVVVTNPPYM
-517 GSSGMSARLSD
+517 GASNMNPRLND
-528 YVKKV
+528 FIKNH
-533 YPDSKSDL
+533 YPDYKSD
-541 FAVFIEHGNEM
+541 FFSAFIVRGSEM
-552 VKRAGFNCMVTMQS
+552 TKPEGYCGYFTPYV
-566 WMFLSSFE
+566 WMFIQSYEKLREYLYTNATIETLIQFE
-574 KMRVNALQTKTITNL
+574 YSAFEEATVPVCTFAFKNSHVSKKGCYLRLVDFRGGMEVQRQKTL
-589 MHMENMVMGIAF
+589 EAIANHNCGF
-601 GTAVTVFQNVAVHG
+601 YYEQN
-615 YKGTYNQI
+615 
-623 KLQDIENDVP
+623 
-633 KQFPIQ
+633 
-639 GNRFAQVSTDNF
+639 TDNF

-656 SPVAYWATNRLM
+656 SPVAYWVSNSIYDA
-668 KDFEDG
+668 FESGIPLKNFAD
-674 VSLSSYAE
+674 LR
-682 PKQGMATMDNNKYL
+682 QGMSTANNDLFLRLWFEVSEDNISYHS
-696 RRWYEVEIGKCCFHA
+696 ETTQQAI
-711 QSLGDAKE
+711 E
-719 SGKRWFPYNKGGDYR
+719 SKKKWFPHTKGGGAR
-734 KWYGNFCY
+734 KWYGNNDYIVNWYNDGEEIRNYPGSAPRSTQYYFREGLSWSTLSSGFISFRYEPKGFTMNTKGSICY
-742 LVNWEKDGEQLKAD
+742 LKKAD
-756 ATELYGSYS
+756 LQNYICG
-765 KRIYNTQFFF
+765 
-775 KPSITWSKISSGSFS
+775 
-790 VRCISDGCLFDVAGC
+790 
-805 SIFVKENLYYYFA
+805 
-818 ALLNS
+818 LLNS
-823 KIVGAILRMISPT
+823 KPTMSFLELLAPT
-836 LNYEVG
+836 LDYSQGPVG
-842 HIKALPIIMEENKEK
+842 KVPVLLDAENKKK
-857 VVSSLAQGC
+857 V
-866 IELSQLDWD
+866 ELGTLENIKLSKEDWD
-875 AFETAW
+875 SFETSW
-881 DFQRHPLLPNGGIT
+881 DYKKHPLLRNVSTI
-895 TLYGMKVGKKAHI
+895 
-908 ESLKSGEACFSP
+908 SEAFTQWQ
-920 VGDFIAKDEEE
+920 
-931 GNTEQG
+931 TE
-937 DRYEGIFARLKK
+937 
-949 DDIRIQAMRQEL
+949 
-961 GVDLEEIPDGQYI
+961 
-974 LLRRNSCK
+974 
-982 KVPAFCAYGMKKSDI
+982 
-997 VCGDEIRNINGKHY
+997 
-1011 ITVTICPSDK
+1011 
-1021 MYDDFLNE
+1021 
-1029 NSEGIEKT
+1029 
-1037 YGATFNVENYDESI
+1037 
-1051 QKSLQDKSIRCI
+1051 
-1063 ESDIIYDRDF
+1063 
-1073 DTEFCDDLT
+1073 CDD
-1082 NDYSE
+1082 
-1087 LLHKSKKY
+1087 
-1095 SYQREHRWILP
+1095 
-1106 DKHQVEKL
+1106 
-1114 LLKYQPLDD
+1114 
-1123 SAMQVDMCNKGDSY
+1123 
-1137 RFDVEFHFKKSVKIR
+1137 RF
-1152 DRYEIWQRECNDRF
+1152 N
-1166 AKLKANE
+1166 KLKANE

-1203 ADLGRDIRSLISY
+1203 ADLTREIKSLLSY
-1216 AVGCIF
+1216 AVGCMF
-1222 GRYSLDKPGLAYAGG
+1222 GRYSLDVDGLAYAGG
-1237 DWNPDQ
+1237 KWDDSK
-1243 YHTFLPD
+1243 YTTFIPD
-1250 ADNVIPITDEEY
+1250 ADNVLPITDEEY
-1262 FPDDLTGLFVAWVK
+1262 FTDDIVGRFVEFVK
-1276 KVFGAESLEDNLAFI
+1276 VVYGTDTLEDNLTFI

-1373 RMDDAIAHGASREV
+1373 RMDDAIANGASREV

-1429 NYEKVQTG
+1429 NYDKVQTG

>member
-1 MKQVIIMDKP
+1 MDKP

-37 TETAVAEPLP
+37 TETAIAEPLP
-47 QSNENVQFFDV
+47 QSNETVQFFDV

-67 DDAVTQRQ
+67 GEAVTQRQ

-127 VLSSADGRAEPQIV
+127 VLSSTDGRAEPQIV

-146 AVLDYSPAEQQQ
+146 AVLDYTPAEQQQ
-158 IVTLKNDNKLDE
+158 IVSLKNDNKLDE

-239 NTEPKEQVFANLKK
+239 NTEPKERVFANLKK

-279 ENSLGRLWS
+279 ENSLGRLHVESVVSSQWSGASGQWS
-288 EGHPDFDKSEWKYY
+288 EEREKERIEREKEIAEQMGWKYY
-302 LDEAPQEPQV
+302 LPEAEQSSVVRDQCSVISGQCSVDSDQTDHWP
-312 AQQLAKLRKG
+312 
-322 YVALTPEDI
+322 LTTDHSPLTTL

-347 FDVLMQIYRSAGYG
+347 FDVLMQIYTAAGYSK
-361 DRDAAA
+361 RDAAA

-392 MKGCHYDSRF
+392 MKGCQYDSRF
-402 LRRHLNPHVY
+402 LRRHLGPHVY
-412 AIQESRE
+412 AIQESGE

-436 TLWDTFK
+436 TLWDTFR

-505 KYDVVVTNPQYM
+505 KYDVVVTNPPYM
-517 GSSGMSARLSD
+517 GISNAEQKLSN
-528 YVKKV
+528 YVKEHYPQSKV
-533 YPDSKSDL
+533 DMFSVCMD
-541 FAVFIEHGNEM
+541 
-552 VKRAGFNCMVTMQS
+552 RAIYMLKITGVCGLITQQT
-566 WMFLSSFE
+566 WMFISSFE
-574 KMRVNALQTKTITNL
+574 GTRNLLSRYKMLNL
-589 MHMENMVMGIAF
+589 LHL
-601 GTAVTVFQNVAVHG
+601 GTRTFEEISGEVVQNVA
-615 YKGTYNQI
+615 YCLQKESCNSYNTTFI
-623 KLQDIENDVP
+623 KMDDTDNKEKAFFERNRKYIARVNEFEHLPNAIFAYWLSPVVANTFQKYLPVNAYANGKIGLQTGEND
-633 KQFPIQ
+633 
-639 GNRFAQVSTDNF
+639 RFLRLWQEIDKEKLRIEERKSD
-651 SKIPG
+651 
-656 SPVAYWATNRLM
+656 AYWIP
-668 KDFEDG
+668 
-674 VSLSSYAE
+674 Y
-682 PKQGMATMDNNKYL
+682 NKAGGF
-696 RRWYEVEIGKCCFHA
+696 RRWYGNHEYVVNWKDDGFDIINFK
-711 QSLGDAKE
+711 DK
-719 SGKRWFPYNKGGDYR
+719 SGKLKSRPQNMDVYFKSGMTWSDVCMGTFSMRIMPAGFIFDSCAPTLFADIKMAT
-734 KWYGNFCY
+734 Y
-742 LVNWEKDGEQLKAD
+742 LLA
-756 ATELYGSYS
+756 L
-765 KRIYNTQFFF
+765 YNTKVAQTYLNFLT
-775 KPSITWSKISSGSFS
+775 PTIHYTCGS
-790 VRCISDGCLFDVAGC
+790 VLKMPCIVCESFDSEKV
-805 SIFVKENLYYYFA
+805 
-818 ALLNS
+818 
-823 KIVGAILRMISPT
+823 
-836 LNYEVG
+836 
-842 HIKALPIIMEENKEK
+842 EENI
-857 VVSSLAQGC
+857 G
-866 IELSQLDWD
+866 LSKTDWD
-875 AFETAW
+875 AFETSW
-881 DFQRHPLLPNGGIT
+881 DFAEHPLV
-895 TLYGMKVGKKAHI
+895 KW
-908 ESLKSGEACFSP
+908 S
-920 VGDFIAKDEEE
+920 
-931 GNTEQG
+931 
-937 DRYEGIFARLKK
+937 
-949 DDIRIQAMRQEL
+949 RQ
-961 GVDLEEIPDGQYI
+961 
-974 LLRRNSCK
+974 LRDATS
-982 KVPAFCAYGMKKSDI
+982 I
-997 VCGDEIRNINGKHY
+997 
-1011 ITVTICPSDK
+1011 
-1021 MYDDFLNE
+1021 
-1029 NSEGIEKT
+1029 
-1037 YGATFNVENYDESI
+1037 GATMAYYYHGERPKVSCPVELCYM
-1051 QKSLQDKSIRCI
+1051 L
-1063 ESDIIYDRDF
+1063 
-1073 DTEFCDDLT
+1073 
-1082 NDYSE
+1082 
-1087 LLHKSKKY
+1087 
-1095 SYQREHRWILP
+1095 
-1106 DKHQVEKL
+1106 
-1114 LLKYQPLDD
+1114 
-1123 SAMQVDMCNKGDSY
+1123 
-1137 RFDVEFHFKKSVKIR
+1137 
-1152 DRYEIWQRECNDRF
+1152 WQGECNDRF

-1243 YHTFLPD
+1243 YHTFTPD

-1262 FPDDLTGLFVAWVK
+1262 FTDDLTGLFVAWVK
-1276 KVFGAESLEDNLAFI
+1276 KVFGADSLEENLAFI

-1373 RMDDAIAHGASREV
+1373 RMEDEIAHGASREV

-1416 ARIPI
+1416 ARIPL
-1421 DLDDGVKV
+1421 DLDDGVKA
-1429 NYEKVQTG
+1429 NYDKVQTG
-1437 ADGKKQAILAK
+1437 VDGKKLAILAK

>member
-1 MKQVIIMDKP
+1 MDKP
-11 AIKKFAIWARN
+11 AIKKFAVWARN

-37 TETAVAEPLP
+37 TESTVAEPLP
-47 QSNENVQFFDV
+47 QSNESVQFFDV

-67 DDAVTQRQ
+67 GDAVTQRQ

-146 AVLDYSPAEQQQ
+146 AVLDYTPAEQQQ

-253 NIKISKENIPAATQ
+253 NIKISAENIPAATQ

-288 EGHPDFDKSEWKYY
+288 DGHPDFDKSNWKYY

-312 AQQLAKLRKG
+312 AQQLAELRKG
-322 YVALTPEDI
+322 YAALTPEDI

-347 FDVLMQIYRSAGYG
+347 FDVLMQIYRSAGYT

-367 SIVEHNLYGLD
+367 GIVEHNLYGLD

-412 AIQESRE
+412 AIQESGE
-419 LPQTAFGYCG
+419 LTTDALGRLGKQ
-429 PEEPTAR
+429 ESTAR
-436 TLWDTFK
+436 ALLDGFK

-457 LEELDKLEA
+457 LAELDA
-466 RLQEADSMAG
+466 LQEQLREVDGASDM
-476 YGSLGVQGLTYQLLD
+476 GSFTDQFVVGQLLR
-491 VMYPLIDQARMLVQ
+491 VLCPLVEQARMLVQ
-505 KYDVVVTNPQYM
+505 KYDVVVTNPPYM
-517 GSSGMSARLSD
+517 GGSGMNARLSD

-633 KQFPIQ
+633 KQFPVS

-656 SPVAYWATNRLM
+656 SPVAYWASDTINKL
-668 KDFEDG
+668 F
-674 VSLSSYAE
+674 SLDAELKKYAE
-682 PKQGMATMDNNKYL
+682 PRHGMSTGNNDLCLKLWHEVPNNEICFTAKNRDEFDKAGKKY
-696 RRWYEVEIGKCCFHA
+696 A
-711 QSLGDAKE
+711 
-719 SGKRWFPYNKGGDYR
+719 PYKKGGEYR
-734 KWYGNFCY
+734 LWYGNNDYVIAYSATLRKRMESLSGYRASSTEYFFRPSINWSDVTSGKFGVRLSPNGFAFDGRGASMFCNEDIRFYLAALMSSKLASYFLDMLNPTLTFNIENIAAIPTIIDKEKKLDVDWKAEECYDCSKSDWDSFETSWDFAEHPLVKWSHDLWDATSIGATMAYYYHGERPEVSCPVELCY
-742 LVNWEKDGEQLKAD
+742 LLW
-756 ATELYGSYS
+756 
-765 KRIYNTQFFF
+765 
-775 KPSITWSKISSGSFS
+775 
-790 VRCISDGCLFDVAGC
+790 
-805 SIFVKENLYYYFA
+805 
-818 ALLNS
+818 
-823 KIVGAILRMISPT
+823 
-836 LNYEVG
+836 
-842 HIKALPIIMEENKEK
+842 
-857 VVSSLAQGC
+857 QG
-866 IELSQLDWD
+866 
-875 AFETAW
+875 
-881 DFQRHPLLPNGGIT
+881 
-895 TLYGMKVGKKAHI
+895 
-908 ESLKSGEACFSP
+908 
-920 VGDFIAKDEEE
+920 
-931 GNTEQG
+931 
-937 DRYEGIFARLKK
+937 
-949 DDIRIQAMRQEL
+949 
-961 GVDLEEIPDGQYI
+961 
-974 LLRRNSCK
+974 
-982 KVPAFCAYGMKKSDI
+982 
-997 VCGDEIRNINGKHY
+997 
-1011 ITVTICPSDK
+1011 
-1021 MYDDFLNE
+1021 
-1029 NSEGIEKT
+1029 
-1037 YGATFNVENYDESI
+1037 
-1051 QKSLQDKSIRCI
+1051 
-1063 ESDIIYDRDF
+1063 
-1073 DTEFCDDLT
+1073 
-1082 NDYSE
+1082 
-1087 LLHKSKKY
+1087 
-1095 SYQREHRWILP
+1095 
-1106 DKHQVEKL
+1106 
-1114 LLKYQPLDD
+1114 
-1123 SAMQVDMCNKGDSY
+1123 
-1137 RFDVEFHFKKSVKIR
+1137 
-1152 DRYEIWQRECNDRF
+1152 ECNDRF

-1173 EELNRIFIDIYG
+1173 EELNRIFIGIYG

-1196 KDVTVRR
+1196 KDITVRK

-1222 GRYSLDKPGLAYAGG
+1222 GRYSLDQPGLAYAGG

-1276 KVFGAESLEDNLAFI
+1276 KVFGAGSLEDNLAFI

-1373 RMDDAIAHGASREV
+1373 RMDDAIANGASREV

-1429 NYEKVQTG
+1429 NYDKVQTG